1 MREKRKNILEYEL
14 KKNLFLASLTILLP
28 IIIKKTARIKK
39 ESLLYIAH
47 KDNIDQIKAFKDT
60 NEITYPL
67 GFFFCLTM
75 GPEYSSLLE
84 DKELLESTLLEVR
97 KEDRWDSGNIS
108 YEMAIFFSY
117 TFMNELYKDISIDIH
132 LLSKEDNPLPFF
144 KELRKELLNL

>member
-14 KKNLFLASLTILLP
+14 KKKLLLASLTILLP
-28 IIIKKTARIKK
+28 IIIKKKARVNK
-39 ESLLYIAH
+39 ESSLYIAC
-47 KDNIDQIKAFKDT
+47 KDNIDQIKKFKDT

-67 GFFFCLTM
+67 GFFFCLTT
-75 GPEYSSLLE
+75 GPEHALLLE

-97 KEDRWDSGNIS
+97 KEDRWDSGNVS
-108 YEMAIFFSY
+108 YEMAIFFSH
-117 TFMNELYKDISIDIH
+117 TFLNELYKDIAVDIY